1 MRFIAFPQHVR
12 QRVKALSS
20 FNSIKLVRALSIV
33 LLLLSAT
40 MLTPAV
46 YAEDGVHVVT
56 RGESLGVIARSY
68 NVSARELMVNNGIS
82 NPDFIY
88 VGQRLVIPGLKNN
101 TDDSASTV
109 QSTAQSTGNKPLPNG
124 DGYHI
129 VRRGDTL
136 SQIAKDNEMTL
147 AELLRFNGLTNSNFI
162 WVGQKLRIT
171 ARVAPV
177 KSDKEAEP
185 KLAIIHIF
193 KAGDSLETL
202 AAENNTS
209 LEAILRANGLPH
221 EKFVWVGQRLRIQPG
236 IKPTSPTPNQTPAP
250 ADGYRWIEINLS
262 DQTLTAWQGDV
273 AIMHTYISSGLAATP
288 TVTGRFKIGT
298 KYSSQRMTGP
308 GYDLPG
314 VPWVMYFYSGYAIHG
329 AYWHNNFG
337 SPMSHGCVN
346 MSPGESQMLYTWA
359 PAGTEVYVHY

>member
-1 MRFIAFPQHVR
+1 MRFISFPQHVR
-12 QRVKALSS
+12 QQLQALPHFKSVK
-20 FNSIKLVRALSIV
+20 FVRV
-33 LLLLSAT
+33 LLAVFMLVGAT
-40 MLTPAV
+40 TATSAV

-68 NVSARELMVNNGIS
+68 NVSTRELMVNNGIS

-88 VGQRLVIPGLKNN
+88 VGQRLVIPGLKSTAENSSS
-101 TDDSASTV
+101 TIQSTV
-109 QSTAQSTGNKPLPNG
+109 QSMANKPLPNG

-136 SQIAKDNEMTL
+136 SQIAKDNGMAL

-162 WVGQKLRIT
+162 WVGQKLRVT

-177 KSDKEAEP
+177 KSEKEAEP
-185 KLAIIHIF
+185 KLAIIHVF
-193 KAGDSLETL
+193 KAGDSLEAL
-202 AAENNTS
+202 AEENNTS
-209 LEAILRANGLPH
+209 VEAILRANGLPH

-236 IKPTSPTPNQTPAP
+236 LKPMSLIANQAGAP
-250 ADGYRWIEINLS
+250 ADGYRWIEVNLS

-273 AIMHTYISSGLAATP
+273 ALLHTYISSGLSATP

-298 KYSSQRMTGP
+298 KYSSQRMSGP

-346 MSPGESQMLYTWA
+346 MSPDESQMLYNWA

>member
-1 MRFIAFPQHVR
+1 MQFISFLRHVR
-12 QRVKALSS
+12 QQIKASPT
-20 FNSIKLVRALSIV
+20 FNAIKLMRALVIAFI
-33 LLLLSAT
+33 LLSAT
-40 MLTPAV
+40 TLTPAV

-68 NVSARELMVNNGIS
+68 QVSTRELMVNNGIS
-82 NPDFIY
+82 NPDYIY
-88 VGQRLVIPGLKNN
+88 VGQRLVIPGLK
-101 TDDSASTV
+101 SATEASSTTL
-109 QSTAQSTGNKPLPNG
+109 QSSTNKPLPNG

-136 SQIAKDNEMTL
+136 SQIAKDNGMAL

-162 WVGQKLRIT
+162 WVGQKVRVT

-177 KSDKEAEP
+177 KSEKEAEP
-185 KLAIIHIF
+185 KLAIIHVF

-202 AAENNTS
+202 AAENSTS
-209 LEAILRANGLPH
+209 VEAILHANGLPH

-236 IKPTSPTPNQTPAP
+236 LKPAALTTNQAAAPT
-250 ADGYRWIEINLS
+250 DGYRWIEVNLS
-262 DQTLTAWQGDV
+262 EQTLTAWQGDAAV
-273 AIMHTYISSGLAATP
+273 MHTYISSGLPNTP
-288 TVTGRFKIGT
+288 TVTGHFKIGT
-298 KYSSQRMTGP
+298 KYSSQRMVGP

-346 MSPGESQMLYTWA
+346 MSPGESQMLYSWA